1 MRTRFVWALGLTVMF
16 SAVAASGPAK
26 GTMVFKNKGKEIK
39 TTFAHAFLVKGP
51 DGVDVTKVLRRVLLT
66 NADIAAKLKACETMA
81 CIDAAFGSGLQ
92 VDWDA
97 GPRLLYWLTLNDHS
111 VQFSGTADPKAF
123 TPRELQDTRIAGR
136 LTFDATFAGGP
147 NVDVEFDAP
156 LVKEIRK
163 RRD

>member
-1 MRTRFVWALGLTVMF
+1 MRIRLVLALALTTVTF

-26 GTMVFKNKGKEIK
+26 GTMVFKNKGKEAK
-39 TTFAHAFLVKGP
+39 TTFTHAFLVKGP
-51 DGVDVTKVLRRVLLT
+51 DGVDATKILRRVLLT
-66 NADIAAKLKACETMA
+66 NADVADKLKACETMA
-81 CIDAAFGSGLQ
+81 CVDAAFGHGLQ

-97 GPRLLYWLTLNDHS
+97 GPRLLYWLTLNG

-123 TPRELQDTRIAGR
+123 TPREYQDHRIAGR

-147 NVDVEFDAP
+147 TVDVEFDAP
-156 LVKEIRK
+156 LVKEIKK